1 MASGKS
7 FSNRSEPITQ
17 LIGEEKFTLLEA
29 TIKPGANLTLGEK
42 VYIGKDEREK
52 ILLIKSRIGYEEL
65 TQTSKNELPIVISTI
80 IKADEKRFVDI
91 FNNAGPLNIRQHALE
106 LLPGIGKK
114 HLEAILKARNEKRFE
129 SLADISERV
138 QLLQDPAKLIT
149 DRIITEL
156 MGDQRSYMF
165 TKPYRKE
172 HVRALILCC
181 SANAV
186 SSICGDVR
194 AFDGNLA
201 GFYLHEC
208 AHHIV
213 KCGHESEIRNVRV
226 LKSIDDCSEPFF

>member
-1 MASGKS
+1 MIEREEKREENAYVLDFMASGKS

-29 TIKPGANLTLGEK
+29 TIKPNASLALGER

-65 TQTSKNELPIVISTI
+65 TQTAKNELPIVIATI
-80 IKADEKRFVDI
+80 IKADEKRFVEL
-91 FNNAGPLNIRQHALE
+91 FNTAGPLNIRQHSLE

-165 TKPYRKE
+165 TKPYRK
-172 HVRALILCC
+172 
-181 SANAV
+181 SM
-186 SSICGDVR
+186 
-194 AFDGNLA
+194 F
-201 GFYLHEC
+201 
-208 AHHIV
+208 
-213 KCGHESEIRNVRV
+213 GH
-226 LKSIDDCSEPFF
+226 